1 MKIFKRRPG
10 VVYEITTYRAKGPAG
25 DPARWG
31 AHRGYVGKTTQRPYT
46 RRIDQHRK
54 TQPWS
59 DLIVSH
65 RILWQSTQVTAFGLW
80 WREIYY
86 ILTRF
91 PVYNYQWNRL
101 NPRRV
106 PVYRA
111 AAERSTR
118 QHYYGGRMWTR

>member
-1 MKIFKRRPG
+1 MKILKRRPG
-10 VVYEITTYRAKGPAG
+10 VIYAIRTGYTGWRMTVGP
-25 DPARWG
+25 PTRL
-31 AHRGYVGKTTQRPYT
+31 GYVGKTTQRPYT
-46 RRIDQHRK
+46 RRIDQHRR

-65 RILWQSTQVTAFGLW
+65 RVLWSSESVTAFGLW

-118 QHYYGGRMWTR
+118 QHFYGGRMWTR

>member
-1 MKIFKRRPG
+1 MKILKRKPGVIYAIMTARPG
-10 VVYEITTYRAKGPAG
+10 SGLVLTRTVL
-25 DPARWG
+25 
-31 AHRGYVGKTTQRPYT
+31 GYVGKTTQRPHT

-54 TQPWS
+54 SQPWS

-65 RILWQSTQVTAFGLW
+65 RVLWSSESVTAFGLW

-91 PVYNYQWNRL
+91 PVYNHQWNRL
-101 NPRRV
+101 NPRHV

-111 AAERSTR
+111 AAERSIR
-118 QHYYGGRMWTR
+118 QHFYGGRMWTR

>member
-10 VVYEITTYRAKGPAG
+10 AIYEIRTRKSRDTDRT
-25 DPARWG
+25 
-31 AHRGYVGKTTQRPYT
+31 HRGYVGKTRQRVENRVT
-46 RRIDQHRK
+46 QHRLV
-54 TQPWS
+54 QHWS

-65 RILWQSTQVTAFGLW
+65 HVLWSSTRVTAFGLW

-91 PVYNYQWNRL
+91 PVYNYQWNRW

-111 AAERSTR
+111 RAERGAR
-118 QHYYGGRMWTR
+118 NGVRHYNGERMWTRS

>member
-1 MKIFKRRPG
+1 MKLIKRRPG
-10 VVYEITTYRAKGPAG
+10 TIYAIRTARRAFNLEIVKPAT
-25 DPARWG
+25 RL
-31 AHRGYVGKTTQRPYT
+31 GYVGKTTQRPYT
-46 RRIDQHRK
+46 RRIDQHLK
-54 TQPWS
+54 SQPWS
-59 DLIVSH
+59 DLIASH
-65 RILWQSTQVTAFGLW
+65 HVLWQGVCTPFGLW

-101 NPRRV
+101 NPRRI

-111 AAERSTR
+111 AAERSAR